1 MPDTPIR
8 PSAWG
13 GLTAILDTPLKRQ
26 IAIALILLA
35 MIVAPLLFGQYAT
48 VILTNALLYVVLAL
62 GLNIVV
68 GYAGLLDLGFAA
80 FFAVGAYTVG
90 IATLH
95 FGLNFWLA
103 LPLAVFFAMIT
114 GVIIGTPTLRLRSDY
129 LAIVTLG
136 FGEIVRLAA
145 RNLRE
150 TGGASGLSGI
160 ESPWIF
166 GWHIRTPLDF
176 YYVFC
181 GLAIIAVVVSVR
193 LANSRLGRAWLYV
206 RHDEDAAE
214 AMGIDRVR
222 VKLAAYVVGAVY
234 GAIGGAFFAANLGAI
249 SPNSFSFQQSVLILM
264 AVILGG
270 MGKIPGVILG
280 AFIVILAPELLRDFG
295 DLRLFIF
302 AVGLLLIMLFRPSGI
317 WPAKS
322 RAGGRR

>member
-1 MPDTPIR
+1 
-8 PSAWG
+8 
-13 GLTAILDTPLKRQ
+13 
-26 IAIALILLA
+26 
-35 MIVAPLLFGQYAT
+35 
-48 VILTNALLYVVLAL
+48 
-62 GLNIVV
+62 
-68 GYAGLLDLGFAA
+68 
-80 FFAVGAYTVG
+80 
-90 IATLH
+90 
-95 FGLNFWLA
+95 
-103 LPLAVFFAMIT
+103 
-114 GVIIGTPTLRLRSDY
+114 
-129 LAIVTLG
+129 
-136 FGEIVRLAA
+136 
-145 RNLRE
+145 
-150 TGGASGLSGI
+150 
-160 ESPWIF
+160 
-166 GWHIRTPLDF
+166 
-176 YYVFC
+176 VFC
-181 GLAIIAVVVSVR
+181 VLAIIAVVVSVR

-214 AMGIDRVR
+214 AMGIDRVK

-322 RAGGRR
+322 RTGAKR